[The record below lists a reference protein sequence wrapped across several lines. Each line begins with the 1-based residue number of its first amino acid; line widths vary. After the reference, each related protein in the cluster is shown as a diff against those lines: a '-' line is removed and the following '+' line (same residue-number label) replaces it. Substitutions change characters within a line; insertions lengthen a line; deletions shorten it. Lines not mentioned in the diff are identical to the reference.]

1 MLGQNHQQTT
11 IGIASLITT
20 FYYHAGHS
28 PIHVVF
34 NHLDKGIGNL
44 TYVHFWTI
52 VCFIVGNTITSTW
65 PDMDSHNSK
74 LAKTLPQFWVKR
86 LRHHGTCHSLF
97 GFLIF
102 AISLSICFTIFHIK
116 LLNGLYYGMVFG
128 YFAHLLEDSFS
139 QGGIIWLYPLMPY
152 DQKMWQKYHVILR
165 PVKYF
170 DSRSRP
176 IRHWWGRGYKVGSKS
191 EYKFAKTICIAGLTL
206 LIWTII

>member
-1 MLGQNHQQTT
+1 MLGRNHRQTT

-20 FYYHAGHS
+20 FYYHTGHS
-28 PIHVVF
+28 PIHAFF

-44 TYVHFWTI
+44 TYVQIWAI
-52 VCFIVGNTITSTW
+52 VCFIVGSTITSTW
-65 PDMDSHNSK
+65 PDVDSHSLR
-74 LAKTLPQFWVKR
+74 LAKVLPQFWVQR
-86 LRHHGTCHSLF
+86 LRHRGTCHSLF

-116 LLNGLYYGMVFG
+116 LLNGLYYGMIFG

-152 DQKMWQKYHVILR
+152 DQKMWQKYHVVLR

-170 DSRSRP
+170 DSRSEP
-176 IRHWWGRGYKVGSKS
+176 IRHWWGRGYKVGGKS
-191 EYKFAKTICIAGLTL
+191 EYKFARTICIVGLAL